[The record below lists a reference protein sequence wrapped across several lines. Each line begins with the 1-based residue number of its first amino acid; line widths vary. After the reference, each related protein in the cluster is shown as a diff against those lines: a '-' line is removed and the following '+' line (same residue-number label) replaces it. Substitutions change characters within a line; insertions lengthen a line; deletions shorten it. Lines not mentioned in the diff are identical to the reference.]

1 MAAIQSQGT
10 TFSFADDLAA
20 AQIVGGI
27 KSYSGFDGSSEE
39 IDVTTLA
46 STAKE
51 FQVGLEDFG
60 NISLEL
66 NVDHSDVGQE
76 AMRAARTVGATREC
90 VLTLKDLSVGTFN
103 AFVVSFPQ
111 DGETSGVDT
120 ASVNLRI
127 TGSVTWT

>member
-10 TFSFADDLAA
+10 SFTFNDGTA
-20 AQIVGGI
+20 AQVVGGI

-39 IDVTTLA
+39 IDTTTLA

-60 NISLEL
+60 NISLDI

-76 AMRAARTVGATREC
+76 AMRTAKTAGATREC
-90 VLTLKDLSVGTFN
+90 VITLKDSTTGTFN

-111 DGETSGVDT
+111 DGETSGVDA

-127 TGSVTWT
+127 TGAVTWV

>member
-27 KSYSGFDGSSEE
+27 KNYSGFDGSSEE

-66 NVDHSDVGQE
+66 NVDHADVGQE
-76 AMRAARTVGATREC
+76 AMRAARTDGATREC

-127 TGSVTWT
+127 TGSVAWT

>member
-10 TFSFADDLAA
+10 SFTFEDAVPA
-20 AQIVGGI
+20 AQTVGGI

-39 IDVTTLA
+39 IDTTVLS

-60 NISLEL
+60 NISLEVV
-66 NVDHSDVGQE
+66 VDHSDVGQE
-76 AMRAARTVGATREC
+76 AMRAAKTAGATREC
-90 VLTLKDLSVGTFN
+90 VLTLSDSTTATFD
-103 AFVVSFPQ
+103 AFVVTFPQ
-111 DGETSGVDT
+111 SGGTSEIDT

-127 TGSVTWT
+127 TGAVTWA

>member
-10 TFSFADDLAA
+10 TFSFTDDLAA

-27 KSYSGFDGSSEE
+27 KNYSGFDGSSEE

-127 TGSVTWT
+127 TGSVAWT

>member
-10 TFSFADDLAA
+10 TFTFEDAVPA
-20 AQIVGGI
+20 AQTVAGI

-51 FQVGLEDFG
+51 YQVGLEDFG
-60 NISLEL
+60 NLSLEIV
-66 NVDHSDVGQE
+66 VDHSDAGQE
-76 AMRAARTVGATREC
+76 AMRAAKTAGATREC
-90 VLTLKDLSVGTFN
+90 VLTLKDLTTATFD
-103 AFVVSFPQ
+103 AFVVTFPQ
-111 DGETSGVDT
+111 GGETSGIDT

-127 TGSVTWT
+127 TGAVTWA

>member
-10 TFSFADDLAA
+10 SFTFNDGTT
-20 AQIVGGI
+20 AQTVAGI

-60 NISLEL
+60 NISVEIV
-66 NVDHSDVGQE
+66 VDHSDVGQE
-76 AMRAARTVGATREC
+76 AMRAAKTASATREC
-90 VLTLKDLSVGTFN
+90 VLTLSDSTTATFN
-103 AFVVSFPQ
+103 AFVVTFPQ
-111 DGETSGVDT
+111 SGGTSEIDT

-127 TGSVTWT
+127 TGAVTWA